1 MGVFMKK
8 LAVILFSLT
17 LATSALGYKV
27 KPEAG
32 DLVKYTIASYEPT
45 FKEFKGIK
53 FDSFG
58 APEEAP
64 NRGYYTFVPLLE
76 NGKVVA
82 YGGLTHVK
90 AYNKHEAMLT
100 IISSEGKLLDFS
112 LPEVNNKHLS
122 LKEEAWKKPYLG
134 KEMDNIPMDGHAGS
148 TFHINSVNGELKN
161 TLRAFKMMMDE
172 KAAKK

>member
-1 MGVFMKK
+1 MKK

-32 DLVKYTIASYEPT
+32 DLAKYTIANYEPM
-45 FKEFKGIK
+45 FKEFKGVK

-58 APEEAP
+58 TPEEAP
-64 NRGYYTFVPLLE
+64 NRGYYTFIPMME

-100 IISSEGKLLDFS
+100 VISPEGKLLDFS
-112 LPEVNNKHLS
+112 LPEVNAKHLS
-122 LKEEAWKKPYLG
+122 LKEEGWKKPYLG
-134 KEMDNIPMDGHAGS
+134 KEMNNLPYDGHAGS
-148 TFHINSVNGELKN
+148 TFHINSVNGELRS
-161 TLRAFKMMMDE
+161 TLRAFQMMMDE
-172 KAAKK
+172 KKQK